1 MTSVVERLK
10 ACESDPMWADHS
22 EISKRTLREVIAL
35 LYEKDAEI
43 ARLKKDNSN
52 LIAFAARQEDDHLI
66 ASQAKR
72 LALELECLLNDTQD
86 MAKVSKWWDSA
97 MEALQL
103 YRDACSV
110 AYSGEQK

>member
-1 MTSVVERLK
+1 MTKQQLWKLIEQYRQSGGREEHWRNRDILGVAIDEALK
-10 ACESDPMWADHS
+10 ES
-22 EISKRTLREVIAL
+22 
-35 LYEKDAEI
+35 
-43 ARLKKDNSN
+43 
-52 LIAFAARQEDDHLI
+52 LI

-110 AYSGEQK
+110 AYSTGEV

>member
-1 MTSVVERLK
+1 MTNLPLLPPLPEGLK
-10 ACESDPMWADHS
+10 VLRNAHGFNHYFTALQMDKYGRDCAQTVLD
-22 EISKRTLREVIAL
+22 RTTDEA
-35 LYEKDAEI
+35 
-43 ARLKKDNSN
+43 
-52 LIAFAARQEDDHLI
+52 LIAQ
-66 ASQAKR
+66 QAKR

-110 AYSGEQK
+110 AYLGEQK

>member
-1 MTSVVERLK
+1 MSLLTDREIEQLSEGIAIDVVLD
-10 ACESDPMWADHS
+10 ES
-22 EISKRTLREVIAL
+22 
-35 LYEKDAEI
+35 
-43 ARLKKDNSN
+43 
-52 LIAFAARQEDDHLI
+52 LIVF
-66 ASQAKR
+66 QAKR

-110 AYSGEQK
+110 AYSTEEVCQN